1 MAPPTGRYKIYDFYK
16 AVLQMNVATVLTE
29 TTFLYANKLD
39 LKPQEKTI
47 TFAGDGKETYV
58 YLTTAITVEFSQ
70 DCVDL
75 AALAAAFSK
84 SKVTASIPSGLAEL
98 TWFGDLVEAA
108 GVNAGFY
115 GEANAQKDVAGVL
128 SIVKIRVW
136 FPLGILTNAKPT
148 GLTTSAKMDTPM
160 LRLSAQ
166 RTTVDVVGAALPS
179 VPSGGATYAIA
190 ELS

>member
-16 AVLQMNVATVLTE
+16 AALQMNVATVLTE

-47 TFAGDGKETYV
+47 TFAGDGKETLV
-58 YLTTAITVEFSQ
+58 YLTTSIVLEFTQ
-70 DCVDL
+70 DCIDL
-75 AALAAAFSK
+75 AALAAAFAK
-84 SKVTASIPSGLAEL
+84 NKVTTSIPAGLAEL
-98 TWFGDLVEAA
+98 TWFGDLTEAG
-108 GVNAGFY
+108 GVSAGFY
-115 GEANAQKDVAGVL
+115 GEAFAQKDVAGVQ
-128 SIVKIRVW
+128 SIVKVRLW

-148 GLTTSAKMDTPM
+148 GLSTSAKSDSPM

-179 VPSGGATYAIA
+179 VPTGGATYAIA